1 MHCIG
6 IDMSKATFHAALND
20 SSVEVFA
27 NTPEGIEQFMGALR
41 TCECIAEDTTIGV
54 EATGV
59 YHLLFCRI
67 LTTNGWKVMVINP
80 MLSHRVINSSL
91 RRVKTDRHDA
101 QSLREAT
108 RMEFGYRFIDTPD
121 ILALK
126 ALVTE
131 RAALAKMRG
140 QVKTMMHSHQTRQE
154 AAGMLLHDSF
164 ATMLATLSSE
174 IAIIERKM
182 DTYEIDTQRL
192 LRTIPGIGRTSAALL
207 VAYIGD
213 IQRFASPEK
222 LTAYIGLDCR
232 VHESGTSIKGK
243 GYLTKRGN
251 TYLRHVLFMGAFVA
265 AKRNLKLKAYFEK
278 KRAEGKHY
286 HSALCAV
293 ERKLVHLIYAVW
305 SRHMPFENR

>member
-1 MHCIG
+1 MHWIG
-6 IDMSKATFHAALND
+6 IDMSKASFHAAVNG

-27 NTPEGIEQFMGALR
+27 NTPEGIEQFMGALG
-41 TCECIAEDTTIGV
+41 TYECIPEDTTIGV

-59 YHLLFCRI
+59 YHLLYSRL
-67 LTTNGWKVMVINP
+67 LTTEGWKVMVINP

-101 QSLREAT
+101 QSIREAT
-108 RMEFGYRFIDTPD
+108 RMGFGYRFSDTPD
-121 ILALK
+121 VLALK

-140 QVKTMMHSHQTRQE
+140 QVKTMAHSHHTRQE

-182 DTYEIDTQRL
+182 DTYETDTQKL
-192 LRTIPGIGRTSAALL
+192 LRTIPGVGRTTAALL

-213 IQRFASPEK
+213 IKRFANPEK

-265 AKRNLKLKAYFEK
+265 AQKNLKLKAYFEK

-305 SRHMPFENR
+305 SRHTPFESR

>member
-1 MHCIG
+1 
-6 IDMSKATFHAALND
+6 MSKASFHAALND

-27 NTPEGIEQFMGALR
+27 NTPEGIGEFMGALR
-41 TCECIAEDTTIGV
+41 TCECIPEDTTIGV

-59 YHLLFCRI
+59 YHLLFCRV
-67 LTTNGWKVMVINP
+67 LTDKGWKVMVINP
-80 MLSHRVINSSL
+80 MLSHRVITASL

-108 RMEFGYRFIDTPD
+108 RMGFGYRFIDTPD
-121 ILALK
+121 VLALK

-140 QVKTMMHSHQTRQE
+140 QVKTMTGSHTTREE
-154 AAGMLLHDSF
+154 ATGLPLHDSF
-164 ATMLATLSSE
+164 AMTLATLSSE
-174 IAIIERKM
+174 IAAIEQKM
-182 DTYEIDTQRL
+182 DTYETDTQRL
-192 LRTIPGIGRTSAALL
+192 LRTIPGVGRTTAALL

-213 IQRFASPEK
+213 IKRFANPEK

-243 GYLTKRGN
+243 RYLTKRGN

-265 AKRNLKLKAYFEK
+265 TKKNPKLKAYFEK

-305 SRHMPFENR
+305 SRHTPFESR

>member
-1 MHCIG
+1 MHWIG
-6 IDMSKATFHAALND
+6 IDMSKASFHAALND

-27 NTPEGIEQFMGALR
+27 NTSEGIEQFMGALR
-41 TCECIAEDTTIGV
+41 THECIPEDTTIGV

-108 RMEFGYRFIDTPD
+108 RMEFGYQFIDTPD
-121 ILALK
+121 VLALK

-131 RAALAKMRG
+131 RAALVKMRG

-154 AAGMLLHDSF
+154 AAGILLHDSF
-164 ATMLATLSSE
+164 ATTLATLSSE
-174 IAIIERKM
+174 IAAIEQKM

-213 IQRFASPEK
+213 IKRFANPEK

-305 SRHMPFENR
+305 SRHTPFENR

>member
-6 IDMSKATFHAALND
+6 IDMSKASFHAALND

-41 TCECIAEDTTIGV
+41 TCECAPEETTIGV

-59 YHLLFCRI
+59 YHLLFSRI
-67 LTTNGWKVMVINP
+67 LTTDGWKVMVINP

-108 RMEFGYRFIDTPD
+108 RMGFGYRFTDTPD
-121 ILALK
+121 VLALK

-140 QVKTMMHSHQTRQE
+140 QIKTMIGSHTIREE
-154 AAGMLLHDSF
+154 AAGLQFHDSF
-164 ATMLATLSSE
+164 AATLVTLSSE

-182 DTYEIDTQRL
+182 DTYGTDTQKL
-192 LRTIPGIGRTSAALL
+192 LRTIPGIGKTSAAFL

-213 IQRFASPEK
+213 INRFENSEK

-265 AKRNLKLKAYFEK
+265 AKKNLKLKAYFEK

-305 SRHMPFENR
+305 SRRAPFENR

>member
-6 IDMSKATFHAALND
+6 IDMSKASFHAALND

-41 TCECIAEDTTIGV
+41 THECIPEDTTIGV

-59 YHLLFCRI
+59 YHLLFSRI
-67 LTTNGWKVMVINP
+67 LTTEGWKVMVINP
-80 MLSHRVINSSL
+80 MLSHRVITASL

-108 RMEFGYRFIDTPD
+108 RMGFGYRFSDTPD
-121 ILALK
+121 VLALK
-126 ALVTE
+126 TLVTE

-140 QVKTMMHSHQTRQE
+140 QMRTMTHSHQTRQE
-154 AAGMLLHDSF
+154 AAGIPLHDSF
-164 ATMLATLSSE
+164 ATTLASLSLE
-174 IAIIERKM
+174 IAAIEQKM
-182 DTYEIDTQRL
+182 DTYETDTQKL
-192 LRTIPGIGRTSAALL
+192 LRTIPGIGRTSAAFL

-213 IQRFASPEK
+213 IKRFENPEK

-265 AKRNLKLKAYFEK
+265 AKRNPKLKAYFEK

-305 SRHMPFENR
+305 SRHTPFENR